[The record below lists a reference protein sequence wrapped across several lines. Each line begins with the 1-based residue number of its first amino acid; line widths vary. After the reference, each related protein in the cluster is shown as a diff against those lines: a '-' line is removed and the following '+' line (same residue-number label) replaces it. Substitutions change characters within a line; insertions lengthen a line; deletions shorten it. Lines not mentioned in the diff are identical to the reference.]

1 MQKFLF
7 AGLLGLALSFA
18 AGAQPVD
25 PKSPPAFRLGDAAI
39 PLDYKARLS
48 IDPDAERF
56 EGEIRIRMRIGRATP
71 MVWMHARKLEIVSAE
86 FRQGTRAIGVT
97 STSGGNEF
105 VGFEAKG
112 EPFAAGEAE
121 ATIRYTGSVDALST
135 RGLFRQ
141 KSAGDWYVVSQ
152 FEADSARF
160 AFPCFD
166 EPGWKTP
173 WQLTIDAPAANV
185 VVSNTPETSVS
196 DTPGR
201 PGWKRHAFAATKP
214 LPSYLVA
221 LSVGPFDVVEG
232 GTAGRNKTP
241 LRYLAPKGRGAEMR
255 WVKESTP
262 RILEILEDYFGMP
275 YPFEKLDTVTVGQAV
290 NFGAM
295 ENVGMIT
302 YVESLLLAKP
312 NEETPAFRRR
322 YTAVGAHE
330 IAHMWFGNLVTL
342 AWWDD
347 TWLNE
352 SFASWM
358 GDKTV
363 TAFNPEWGSAYP
375 RNVTRNRSLFADR
388 LATARPLHNPVLEK
402 GDIDASFNR
411 LTYDKGAQVL
421 SMFEGW
427 LTPERF
433 RHGVREYMAAR
444 AYGSATSQDFFR
456 AVGDA
461 ADKRDAALAAFS
473 TFVNQPG
480 APMMDAVL
488 RCDAKGAAV
497 LDVVQS
503 AFQPQGARASNAS
516 WTTPACFAYEAGGS
530 VKKQCAEVANGKATI
545 ALPAAQACPRWVAW
559 DSGYFVM
566 RPDAALAKRN
576 LPALAAWPDTLAVP
590 YVNDASLMQRSG
602 VIGLDRVLPVYKA
615 ALAHKSPGVRR
626 AAVEALKNTNPEHV
640 TGSAK
645 AARAAIDRDVVL
657 PLARQMGWTEKPGE
671 SDEVRELRFVL
682 LPYAADYAGDEALR
696 AQARDLARQWLR
708 DRSGADAMMV
718 TPILDTAARFAD
730 AGTYAA
736 FEAEAATTQNLRDR
750 RQIVSALA
758 KVRDPALRP
767 KALGLALDKRSGQEV
782 MNGREALLFLEDAT
796 EDDGNRRAAFA
807 YLRDN
812 FDALA
817 AKLPP
822 ETPGQLVRHLDRMC
836 TPQDRSQVAA
846 FFKDRSPRF
855 VGGPRRLEQALEGID
870 LCVAAGTPRV

>member
-1 MQKFLF
+1 MKKPLL

-18 AGAQPVD
+18 ALAQPAD
-25 PKSPPAFRLGDAAI
+25 PKTPPAFRLGDAAI
-39 PLDYKARLS
+39 PLGYQARLG
-48 IDPDAERF
+48 IDPDSERF
-56 EGEIRIRMRIGRATP
+56 DGEIRIRMRIERATP
-71 MVWMHARKLEIVSAE
+71 VVWMHARKLEIVSAE
-86 FRQGTRAIGVT
+86 FRQGARTVAVA
-97 STSGGNEF
+97 STPGGNEF

-121 ATIRYTGSVDALST
+121 ATIRYTGSIDTLST
-135 RGLFRQ
+135 RGLFKQRG
-141 KSAGDWYVVSQ
+141 AGDWYVVSQ

-166 EPGWKTP
+166 EPGWKTS

-196 DTPGR
+196 DAPGR
-201 PGWKRHAFAATKP
+201 AGWKRHAFAPTKP

-221 LSVGPFDVVEG
+221 LAVGPFEVVDG
-232 GTAGRNKTP
+232 GTAGRNKTA

-255 WVKESTP
+255 WVKEATP
-262 RILEILEDYFGMP
+262 RVLEILENYFGMA
-275 YPFEKLDTVTVGQAV
+275 YPFEKLDTVTVGQAI

-302 YVESLLLAKP
+302 YVETLLLAKP

-322 YTAVGAHE
+322 YTAVAAHE
-330 IAHMWFGNLVTL
+330 IAHQWFGNLVTL

-363 TAFNPEWGSAYP
+363 TAFNPEWGANYWRSA
-375 RNVTRNRSLFADR
+375 TRNRALLADR
-388 LATARPLHNPVLEK
+388 LATARPLHNPVLK
-402 GDIDASFNR
+402 KDDIDASFNR

-433 RHGVREYMAAR
+433 QKGVREYMAAR
-444 AYGSATSQDFFR
+444 AYGSATSRDFFR

-461 ADKRDAALAAFS
+461 ADKREAALAAFS
-473 TFVNQPG
+473 TFVNQSG
-480 APMMDAVL
+480 APMMDATL

-497 LDVVQS
+497 LDVAQS
-503 AFQPQGARASNAS
+503 AFRPAGARASNAS

-530 VKKQCAEVANGKATI
+530 VRKQCAEVANGKAVI
-545 ALPAAQACPRWVAW
+545 ALREAQACPRWVAW

-566 RPDAALAKRN
+566 RPDAALAARN
-576 LPALAAWPDTLAVP
+576 LPTIASWPDAQAVP

-602 VIGLDRVLPVYKA
+602 VIGLDRALAVYKA
-615 ALAHKSPGVRR
+615 ALAHPGPAVRR
-626 AAVEALKNTNPEHV
+626 ATVEALKETNPEHV
-640 TGSAK
+640 TGSAR
-645 AARAAIDRDVVL
+645 AARSAIDRDVVL
-657 PLARQMGWTEKPGE
+657 PLARQMGWMEKPGE
-671 SDEVRELRFVL
+671 SDEQRELRFVL
-682 LPYAADYAGDEALR
+682 LPYAADHAADEALR
-696 AQARDLARQWLR
+696 KQARDLARLWLR

-718 TPILDTAARFAD
+718 TSVLDTAARFAD

-750 RQIVSALA
+750 RQILSALA
-758 KVRDPALRP
+758 KVRDPALRS
-767 KALGLALDKRSGQEV
+767 KALGLALGQRGGKDV
-782 MNGREALLFLEDAT
+782 MNGRETLQFLEDAT
-796 EDDGNRRAAFA
+796 EDDGNRSAAFA
-807 YLRDN
+807 YVREN
-812 FDALA
+812 FDAIA

-822 ETPGQLVRHLDRMC
+822 ETPGQLVRYLDRLC
-836 TPQDRSQVAA
+836 TPQDRSLVAT
-846 FFKDRSPRF
+846 FFRDRSPRF
-855 VGGPRRLEQALEGID
+855 VGGPRRLEQVLESSD
-870 LCVAAGTPRV
+870 LCIAAGTPRV